1 MRLILWRYKS
11 SNPIPAIGPRE
22 IRPYSPKF
30 GDGPH
35 TRPYGRYAQAKSG
48 TGTAQQILIAN
59 ATAIVKDPN
68 CSGYL
73 FHRQLVRTV
82 GVRHAARH
90 HSRLHLQPANLLG
103 LHPADRQIVGG
114 WRSTASRSSKPEL
127 RAVSER
133 IPTTLRSVKSAAS
146 AAAIRAS
153 SGEERRSFDHR

>member
-11 SNPIPAIGPRE
+11 CNPIPAIGPRE

-82 GVRHAARH
+82 GVRHAARR

-114 WRSTASRSSKPEL
+114 WEINGVAQFQTGTPCGVGANTDYAK
-127 RAVSER
+127 VSE
-133 IPTTLRSVKSAAS
+133 V
-146 AAAIRAS
+146 
-153 SGEERRSFDHR
+153 GSFGCG

>member
-11 SNPIPAIGPRE
+11 CNPIPAIGPRE

-35 TRPYGRYAQAKSG
+35 TRPYRRYAQAKSG
-48 TGTAQQILIAN
+48 TVAAQQILIAN

-82 GVRHAARH
+82 GVRHAARR
-90 HSRLHLQPANLLG
+90 HSRLHLQPANLQG
-103 LHPADRQIVGG
+103 RHPADRQIVGG
-114 WRSTASRSSKPEL
+114 WEINGIVQFQTGTPCGVGANTDYAK
-127 RAVSER
+127 VSE
-133 IPTTLRSVKSAAS
+133 V
-146 AAAIRAS
+146 
-153 SGEERRSFDHR
+153 GSFGCGNQGQFW